1 MPGNTPYTQTGQIAK
16 KFQEAGLGLK
26 EMLALIEMTWEDN
39 PQESPL
45 VPSSQV
51 FADLDRLIRHTVQG
65 SRIKRF
71 RAVDQRHPFQNFE
84 VYTREGEIL
93 GYLNMLYFRKPV
105 PCYYLVYVEIDHPF
119 RGQGL
124 GGRIIEA
131 FKELVERK
139 GALGLLD
146 NIIPPDDPTFDLYT
160 KLGWKPVEAF
170 TGSTVG
176 QPSGHYLFYRP
187 ASMKVNN
194 LPEKLPKLL
203 FNLQK
208 KRPVI
213 EMRDNEEMVKRTIRE
228 FNQIYLA
235 LEKLFQK
242 ELGQG
247 RSTPLMRFMFTKC
260 TTRFLH
266 FRRRIQDL
274 LGYTGGE
281 SLEQITFSD
290 PVKGLMIQ
298 AYSFNWETGLKVKP
312 YTEASLWDR
321 LPEEIRKEPTRAI
334 EGLHLYRRPYLREWL
349 RKTGRQEP
357 LSLTIGDLLDLGF
370 DPTRLREISI
380 QEEVF
385 ILERVSPLLF
395 AETEAR
401 EAVLRKVE
409 QKVSSLRIHGSRLL
423 VNPPLLWIQERGNA
437 YILRKKIQA
446 IHGEE
451 ALSQLR
457 SQEALKDLNRQLR
470 VDKTIERTIG
480 AVLSFLK
487 SHLRM
492 PAPLAPADLALFV
505 PWDLQSNRPLA
516 AIDDRLQPYLEQVWL
531 A

>member
-1 MPGNTPYTQTGQIAK
+1 MPVNASYTQTGQIAK
-16 KFQEAGLGLK
+16 KFQQAGLGLK

-45 VPSSQV
+45 VPSGQV
-51 FADLDRLIRHTVQG
+51 FADLDRLIQYTVQG

-71 RAVDQRHPFQNFE
+71 RAVDQRHPFQTFE

-93 GYLNMLYFRKPV
+93 GYLNMLYFRKPI

-131 FKELVERK
+131 FKELVESK

-170 TGSTVG
+170 TGTTVG
-176 QPSGHYLFYRP
+176 QPAGHYLFYRP
-187 ASMKVNN
+187 ASLKVNN
-194 LPEKLPKLL
+194 LTEKLPKLL

-235 LEKLFQK
+235 LERLFLE
-242 ELGQG
+242 ELGRGQ
-247 RSTPLMRFMFTKC
+247 STPLMRFMFTKF
-260 TTRFLH
+260 TTRFLR

-281 SLEQITFSD
+281 SLEQIAFSD
-290 PVKGLMIQ
+290 PVKRLMIQ

-312 YTEASLWDR
+312 FTEATLWDS

-334 EGLHLYRRPYLREWL
+334 ERLPLYRRPYLREWL
-349 RKTGRQEP
+349 GKTGRQEP
-357 LSLTIGDLLDLGF
+357 LTLTIGDLLDLGF

-380 QEEVF
+380 QEETF
-385 ILERVSPLLF
+385 MWERVSPLLS

-401 EAVLRKVE
+401 ESALRKVG
-409 QKVSSLRIHGSRLL
+409 QKASNLRIHGSRLL
-423 VNPPLLWIQERGNA
+423 VNPPLLWIQERGNG

-457 SQEALKDLNRQLR
+457 SQETLKDLNRQLR

-480 AVLSFLK
+480 AVQGFLK

-505 PWDLQSNRPLA
+505 PWDLQYNRPLV

>member
-1 MPGNTPYTQTGQIAK
+1 MPINAPYTQTGQIAK
-16 KFQEAGLGLK
+16 KFQQAGLGLK

-71 RAVDQRHPFQNFE
+71 RAVDRRNPFQTFE
-84 VYTREGEIL
+84 VYTREGEVL

-131 FKELVERK
+131 FKELVESK

-170 TGSTVG
+170 TGTMVG

-194 LPEKLPKLL
+194 LTEKLPKLL

-208 KRPVI
+208 KRAVI

-235 LEKLFQK
+235 LEKLFQE
-242 ELGQG
+242 ELGQKQ
-247 RSTPLMRFMFTKC
+247 STPLMRFMFTKF

-281 SLEQITFSD
+281 SLEQIAFSD
-290 PVKGLMIQ
+290 PVKGLKIQ
-298 AYSFNWETGLKVKP
+298 PYSFNWEAGLKVKP
-312 YTEASLWDR
+312 FAEAPLWER
-321 LPEEIRKEPTRAI
+321 LPEDLRKEPTRAI
-334 EGLHLYRRPYLREWL
+334 EGLHLNRRPYLLEWL
-349 RKTGRQEP
+349 KRTGRQEP
-357 LSLTIGDLLDLGF
+357 LTLTIGDLLDLGF

-380 QEEVF
+380 QGDVF
-385 ILERVSPLLF
+385 MLERVTPLLS

-401 EAVLRKVE
+401 EAALRRLGK
-409 QKVSSLRIHGSRLL
+409 KASDLRIHGSRLL
-423 VNPPLLWIQERGNA
+423 INPPLLWIQERGNG
-437 YILRKKIQA
+437 YILRKKIQG

-470 VDKTIERTIG
+470 VDRIIARTIG
-480 AVLSFLK
+480 DVLGFLT
-487 SHLRM
+487 SHLRV
-492 PAPLAPADLALFV
+492 PAPLAPADLAVFV
-505 PWDLQSNRPLA
+505 PWDLQNNRPLV
-516 AIDDRLQPYLEQVWL
+516 AIDDRLQPCLEHVWL

>member
-1 MPGNTPYTQTGQIAK
+1 MPVNAPYTQTGQIAK
-16 KFQEAGLGLK
+16 KFQQAGLGLK

-51 FADLDRLIRHTVQG
+51 FADLDRLIRHTAQG

-71 RAVDQRHPFQNFE
+71 RAVDRKHPFQSFE
-84 VYTREGEIL
+84 VYAREGEIL
-93 GYLNMLYFRKPV
+93 GYLNMLYFRKPL

-119 RGQGL
+119 RGRGL

-131 FKELVERK
+131 FKELVESK

-170 TGSTVG
+170 TGTMVG

-187 ASMKVNN
+187 PSMKVNN
-194 LPEKLPKLL
+194 LTEKLPKLL

-228 FNQIYLA
+228 FNLIYLA
-235 LEKLFQK
+235 LEKLFQE
-242 ELGQG
+242 ELRQGQ
-247 RSTPLMRFMFTKC
+247 STPLMRFMFTKF

-281 SLEQITFSD
+281 SLEQIAFSE
-290 PVKGLMIQ
+290 PVKGLTIQ

-312 YTEASLWDR
+312 FTEGSFWDR
-321 LPEEIRKEPTRAI
+321 LPEEIRKDPTRSI
-334 EGLHLYRRPYLREWL
+334 EGLPLYRRPYLREWL
-349 RKTGRQEP
+349 GKTGRKEP
-357 LSLTIGDLLDLGF
+357 LTLTIGDLLDLGF
-370 DPTRLREISI
+370 DPTRLREITL
-380 QEEVF
+380 QKEVF
-385 ILERVSPLLF
+385 MLERVTPLLI

-401 EAVLRKVE
+401 EAALRKAV
-409 QKVSSLRIHGSRLL
+409 QKALNSRINGSRLL
-423 VNPPLLWIQERGNA
+423 VNPPLLWIQERGNG
-437 YILRKKIQA
+437 YILRKKIPG

-480 AVLSFLK
+480 AVQDFLK
-487 SHLRM
+487 THLRL
-492 PAPLAPADLALFV
+492 PAPLSPADLAVFV
-505 PWDLQSNRPLA
+505 PWDLQGNRPLV